1 MDIRRGAV
9 STLSAVALGMVM
21 SAGCMPTLEK
31 AAGPG
36 GRVSLEATAG
46 AAGGASGGAAQE
58 QKKESAAPPAP
69 TEEQCRVLAS
79 KPVSVPAS
87 SDDPKAQY
95 DAFFDASHETFR
107 CCFDAIYAPQ
117 KPLKDGTVA
126 LVVRVDKTGKLTGS
140 EVVAGE
146 TNATDPKLNT
156 CMLDVAKVMAYP
168 APANK
173 KPLGYKRVF
182 NFKARR

>member
-9 STLSAVALGMVM
+9 STLSAVALVM
-21 SAGCMPTLEK
+21 SAGCMPSQEG
-31 AAGPG
+31 AAAPG
-36 GRVSLEATAG
+36 GGASLEVKAG

-58 QKKESAAPPAP
+58 QKKESAAPPVP
-69 TEEQCRVLAS
+69 SEEQCRAPAS

-87 SDDPKAQY
+87 AGEPKAQY
-95 DAFFDASHETFR
+95 DAFFDAHHETFR
-107 CCFDAIYAPQ
+107 CCFDAVYAPQ

-126 LVVRVDKTGKLTGS
+126 LIVRVDKTGKLTGS

-156 CMLDVAKVMAYP
+156 CMLDVAKMMAFP